1 MTKLKG
7 KVAIVTGSSRG
18 IGKDIAVGFAREG
31 ADVVV
36 AARTETDTERL
47 PGTIHR
53 TAEEIR
59 ALGAR
64 ALALKCSVVDEE
76 EVEGMVRKTL
86 EEFGRVDILVNNA
99 GIAYYAPL
107 QEMPLKRWELVLR
120 VNLTGAFLC
129 ARAVIPTMMKQR
141 SGSIINISSVDA
153 TLKTKTPVFTGLA
166 YGASKAG
173 LERLTWGMAVELE
186 EYNIAVNAL
195 KPRGAVDT
203 PGMRFMNPGLDTSL
217 LSLWD
222 SSDMMVKAA
231 IFLAAQD
238 ASGVTGVVATDEEL
252 CTRYALI

>member
-1 MTKLKG
+1 MKLKG

-18 IGKDIAVGFAREG
+18 IGKDIAIGFAREG
-31 ADVVV
+31 AEVVV

-47 PGTIHR
+47 PGTIHK

-59 ALGAR
+59 ALEAR
-64 ALALKCSVVDEE
+64 ALAVKCNVVDEQ

-99 GIAYYAPL
+99 GVAYYAPL

-120 VNLTGAFLC
+120 VNLTGPFLC
-129 ARAVIPTMMKQR
+129 ARAVVPTMIEQK

-153 TLKTKTPVFTGLA
+153 TLKIKTPVFTGLA

-173 LERLTWGMAVELE
+173 LERLTWGMAAELE

-203 PGMRFMNPGLDTSL
+203 PGMRFMNPGFDTSL
-217 LSLWD
+217 SSLWD

-231 IFLAAQD
+231 VFLATQD
-238 ASGVTGVVATDEEL
+238 AGGVTGVVATDEEL
-252 CTRYALI
+252 CTRHALI

>member
-18 IGKDIAVGFAREG
+18 IGKDIAIGLAREG

-47 PGTIHR
+47 PGTIHK

-64 ALALKCSVVDEE
+64 ALALKCSVVDEQ

-99 GIAYYAPL
+99 GVAYYAPL

-120 VNLTGAFLC
+120 VNLTGPFLC
-129 ARAVIPTMMKQR
+129 ARAVVPTMMKQR

-153 TLKTKTPVFTGLA
+153 TLKIKIPVFTGLA
-166 YGASKAG
+166 YGAAKAG
-173 LERLTWGMAVELE
+173 LERLTWGMAAELE
-186 EYNIAVNAL
+186 EYNIAVNAV
-195 KPRGAVDT
+195 KPRAAVDT
-203 PGMRFMNPGLDTSL
+203 PGMRFMNPGLDPSL
-217 LSLWD
+217 YD

-231 IFLAAQD
+231 VFLAAQD

-252 CTRYALI
+252 CTQHALI